1 VCVFGRPVV
10 VFSSG
15 VERNETVFG
24 LLRVLLSN
32 VSRSGDGIVESRLKT
47 GNGAST
53 EDKDE
58 RRVRRIRCDGDR
70 VVNDCGVGAGVAM
83 LSDDGGPLLVNDGVV
98 ERPNVSCPA
107 GGADAVRKRG
117 TDDARTVEV
126 PRGVGRSDSNHERQA
141 LGAV

>member
-1 VCVFGRPVV
+1 MDSRDSAELEICWSNDIVDDVLVNVRILDRPVV

-47 GNGAST
+47 GNGVST

-70 VVNDCGVGAGVAM
+70 VVNDSGVGAGVAM
-83 LSDDGGPLLVNDGVV
+83 LSDDGGPLL
-98 ERPNVSCPA
+98 
-107 GGADAVRKRG
+107 
-117 TDDARTVEV
+117 
-126 PRGVGRSDSNHERQA
+126 
-141 LGAV
+141 